1 MSPNDAMNMEPLLL
15 TPITGKFCDNTLE
28 SGRLKTVNI
37 KSWKP
42 ITYRNGVS

>member
-1 MSPNDAMNMEPLLL
+1 MNPNDAMNMEPLLL
-15 TPITGKFCDNTLE
+15 THITGKFYDTLE
-28 SGRLKTVNI
+28 SGRLKAVNI